1 MITPQF
7 IWEQDTGYAA
17 CILTDSSTN
26 KTYFGSAVCANVD
39 KDMMSEK
46 TGCQIAHVRATIEAL
61 KARRE
66 ELKAGYKSLRQFY
79 YSVNQSKNYNKQG
92 YMERMLNRQLRMYE
106 LDLSVIN
113 DEINNHI
120 QMLKEYIDAK
130 DNFYKRIRANR
141 KGDNQ

>member
-1 MITPQF
+1 MIIPQF

-17 CILTDSSTN
+17 CILTDNSTN
-26 KTYFGSAVCANVD
+26 KTYFGSAVCADID

-46 TGCQIAHVRATIEAL
+46 TGCQIAHSRAAIEAL

-79 YSVNQSKNYNKQG
+79 YSVNRSKNYSKKG

-106 LDLSVIN
+106 LDLSVIE
-113 DEINNHI
+113 DEIKSQN

-141 KGDNQ
+141 KDDNQ